1 MYSNYYSVLLLIY
14 LISLI
19 SENQLWAQQY
29 KQYFTRQNFTAA
41 SGDSILY
48 RFLIPDGN
56 DSNKKYPL
64 VILLHGI
71 GERGDNNESQ
81 LVHGAKAFAT
91 PEARKNYPAFVMVPQ
106 CPKGKSWSPFRTRNP
121 KLGSKPTKT
130 MDLLLGAVQDIM
142 KNYNIDPDRLYV
154 TGLSMGG
161 FGVFDIMMRH
171 PDMVAAAAV
180 VCGGGDTAFVSQI
193 KDIPLW
199 MFHGANDNIVDPSFS
214 HTMIDALEQQGGTP
228 RYTEYP
234 GVSHDS
240 WNNAYAETEL
250 LPWLFSQKKK

>member
-1 MYSNYYSVLLLIY
+1 MHFNFYSVLLFIY
-14 LISLI
+14 LTSFLPGK
-19 SENQLWAQQY
+19 LWGQHY
-29 KQYFTRQNFTAA
+29 KSYFIKQNFTDA

-48 RFLIPDGN
+48 RFLIPDGY

-64 VILLHGI
+64 VILLHGV

-91 PEARKNYPAFVMVPQ
+91 PEARKKYPAFVMVPQ
-106 CPKGKSWSPFRTRNP
+106 CPKGKTWSPFRVRKP
-121 KLGSKPTKT
+121 ELRSKPTKIMT
-130 MDLLLGAVQDIM
+130 LLLAALQDVK
-142 KNYNIDPDRLYV
+142 KNYSIDADRLYM

-171 PDMVAAAAV
+171 PEMVAAAAV

-193 KDIPLW
+193 KNIPLW
-199 MFHGANDNIVDPSFS
+199 MFHGANDNIVDPTFS
-214 HTMIDALEQQGGTP
+214 HIMIDALEKLGSTP
-228 RYTEYP
+228 KYTEYP

-240 WNNAYAETEL
+240 WNNAYAEADL